1 MNMLLEAEKTEILKM
16 VDSPKK
22 SNLEFEDK
30 IRELKNKF

>member
-1 MNMLLEAEKTEILKM
+1 MNMLLEAEKTEILNM